1 MKDDQAINFTRE
13 AFLHPINLGVLLVAT
28 LSAFF
33 LSGVGIASNLI
44 LSMVF
49 GIELVYLGIVP
60 RLPRFKRS
68 IRMRKIRERDSA
80 EEEKLVFQ
88 QLNPKAKRRFLVL
101 KHLDKLIRENFEKL
115 PYSSQGLLD
124 NIRNKIGELLSNYI
138 TLLDL
143 HRRYEIYMNS
153 EIDDGLKQEIARLQ
167 KKIDELTS
175 EQLKNIKQRRLQI
188 LEKRLK
194 KFDLAKE
201 KYLIC
206 ETHLETIEDAI
217 HFIYEQS
224 MTMSNAEEI
233 GFQLDNLLQEV
244 EETSQLIE
252 DLDQDILPVYDHLES
267 DIRFDESISD
277 IPDVTKEE
285 NQKKTDQK
293 THG

>member
-1 MKDDQAINFTRE
+1 MKDDQDINFTRE

-44 LSMVF
+44 LTMVF
-49 GIELVYLGIVP
+49 GTELVYLGIVP

-88 QLNPKAKRRFLVL
+88 QLNPRAKRRFLVL
-101 KHLDKLIRENFEKL
+101 KHLDKLIKENFEKL

-153 EIDDGLKQEIARLQ
+153 EIDDGLRQEIARLQ

-175 EQLKNIKQRRLQI
+175 ERLKNTKQRRLQI

-252 DLDQDILPVYDHLES
+252 DLDQDIFPVYDHLGS
-267 DIRFDESISD
+267 DSRFDESISD